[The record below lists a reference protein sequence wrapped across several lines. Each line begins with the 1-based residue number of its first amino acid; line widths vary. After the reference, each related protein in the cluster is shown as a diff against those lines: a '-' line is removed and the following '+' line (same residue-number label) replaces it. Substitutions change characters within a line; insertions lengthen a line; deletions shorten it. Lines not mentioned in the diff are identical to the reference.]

1 VENYEGKKM
10 TRSLNLN
17 EKKAIQNIRD
27 KAYGPSPLVAE
38 AVADALEILFGGEAE
53 VEQESET
60 QG

>member
-1 VENYEGKKM
+1 M